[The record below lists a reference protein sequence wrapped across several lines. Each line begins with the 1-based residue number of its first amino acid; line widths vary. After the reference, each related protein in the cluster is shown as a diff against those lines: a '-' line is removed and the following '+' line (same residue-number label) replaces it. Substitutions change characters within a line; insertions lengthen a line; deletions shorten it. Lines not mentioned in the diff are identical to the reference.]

1 MFVFYTCK
9 KNIYMQS
16 STKAIYQNLKRNDF
30 LPVAPGVSCLQIVM
44 VNVYMISDPADN
56 SGNWVLVDAGL
67 AGSANRI
74 KRAAEK
80 LYGKGTKPK
89 AIILTHGHF
98 DHVGALRQLAEEWDV
113 PVYAHLLEL
122 PYLTGRSAYPPPDP
136 SVGGGAM
143 AFMSRIYPNKPID
156 ISRFVHKLPEDG
168 SVPYLPGWTYLHTP
182 GHSPGHV
189 SLFRDSDKV
198 LVAGDAFVTVKQES
212 MLAVMTQK
220 QEVHGPPAYY
230 TPNWDAAKRSI
241 ERLLL
246 LRPKVAAT
254 GHGLPMYGD
263 ELLDQL
269 ELLFRNFDERVIPHH
284 GRYIHQAAEAD
295 ENGVISL
302 PPPVPDPLPKIMVG
316 VGLVTLAGMAV
327 LAIRRR
333 NNTLDFVDKSFLAG
347 IAKF

>member
-1 MFVFYTCK
+1 
-9 KNIYMQS
+9 MQS
-16 STKAIYQNLKRNDF
+16 HTKAIYQNLKRNDF
-30 LPVAPGVSCLQIVM
+30 LTVAPGVSCLQIVM
-44 VNVYMISDPADN
+44 VNVYLISDPADT

-80 LYGKGTKPK
+80 LYGKGTKPQ

-98 DHVGALRQLAEEWDV
+98 DHVGALRQLLEEWDV

-136 SVGGGAM
+136 TVGGGGM

-156 ISRFVHKLPEDG
+156 ISRQVQALPNDG
-168 SVPYLPGWTYLHTP
+168 TVPHLPGWTFLHTP
-182 GHSPGHV
+182 GHTAGHI
-189 SLFRDSDKV
+189 SLFRDSDSV
-198 LVAGDAFVTVKQES
+198 LIAGDAFVTVRQES

-230 TPNWDAAKRSI
+230 TPNWEAAKRSL
-241 ERLLL
+241 ERLWL

-254 GHGLPMYGD
+254 GHGLPMYGE

-269 ELLFRNFDERVIPHH
+269 GLLFREFDERALPSQ
-284 GRYIHQAAEAD
+284 GRYIKQPAEAD
-295 ENGVISL
+295 ESGVISL
-302 PPPVPDPLPKIMVG
+302 PPPVPDPVPKVLVG
-316 VGLVTLAGMAV
+316 VGLVALAGMAV

-333 NNTLDFVDKSFLAG
+333 NNTIDFIDKSFLAG

>member
-1 MFVFYTCK
+1 
-9 KNIYMQS
+9 MQS
-16 STKAIYQNLKRNDF
+16 HTKAIYQNLKRNDF
-30 LPVAPGVSCLQIVM
+30 LTVAPGVSCLQIVM
-44 VNVYMISDPADN
+44 VNVYLISDPADT

-80 LYGKGTKPK
+80 LYGKGTKPQ

-98 DHVGALRQLAEEWDV
+98 DHVGALRQLLEEWDV

-136 SVGGGAM
+136 TVGGGGM

-156 ISRFVHKLPEDG
+156 IRRQVQALPNDG
-168 SVPYLPGWTYLHTP
+168 TVPHLSGWTFLHTP
-182 GHSPGHV
+182 GHTAGHI
-189 SLFRDSDKV
+189 SLFRDSDSV
-198 LVAGDAFVTVKQES
+198 LIAGDAFVTVRQES

-230 TPNWDAAKRSI
+230 TPNWEAAKRSI

-269 ELLFRNFDERVIPHH
+269 GLLFREFDERALPSQ
-284 GRYIHQAAEAD
+284 GRYVKQPAEAD
-295 ENGVISL
+295 ESGVISL
-302 PPPVPDPLPKIMVG
+302 PPPVPDPVPKVLVG
-316 VGLVTLAGMAV
+316 VGLVALAGMAV

-333 NNTLDFVDKSFLAG
+333 NNTIDFIDKSFLAG

>member
-1 MFVFYTCK
+1 
-9 KNIYMQS
+9 MQS
-16 STKAIYQNLKRNDF
+16 HTKAIYQNLKRNDF
-30 LPVAPGVSCLQIVM
+30 LTVAPGVSCLQIVM
-44 VNVYMISDPADN
+44 VNVYLISDPADTN
-56 SGNWVLVDAGL
+56 GNWVLVDAGL
-67 AGSANRI
+67 AGSASRI

-80 LYGKGTKPK
+80 LYGKGTKPR

-98 DHVGALRQLAEEWDV
+98 DHIGALRQLLEEWDV

-136 SVGGGAM
+136 TVGGGAM

-156 ISRFVHKLPEDG
+156 ISRHVQALPNDG
-168 SVPYLPGWTYLHTP
+168 TVPHLPGWTYLHTP
-182 GHSPGHV
+182 GHTAGHI
-189 SLFRDSDKV
+189 SLFRDSDSV

-230 TPNWDAAKRSI
+230 TPNWEAAKRSI

-269 ELLFRNFDERVIPHH
+269 GLLFREFDQRALPHQ

-295 ENGVISL
+295 ESGVISL
-302 PPPVPDPLPKIMVG
+302 PPPVPDPVPKIMVG
-316 VGLVTLAGMAV
+316 VGLVALAGMAV

-333 NNTLDFVDKSFLAG
+333 NNTIDFIDKSFLSG

>member
-1 MFVFYTCK
+1 
-9 KNIYMQS
+9 MQR

-30 LPVAPGVSCLQIVM
+30 LQVAPGVSCLQIVM
-44 VNVYMISDPADN
+44 VNVYMVADPDDAA
-56 SGNWVLVDAGL
+56 GGWVLIDAGL
-67 AGSANRI
+67 PGSGNRI

-98 DHVGALRQLAEEWDV
+98 DHVGALRNLLEEWDV

-136 SVGGGAM
+136 TVGGGAM

-156 ISRFVHKLPEDG
+156 IRRNVNELPSDG
-168 SVPYLPGWTYLHTP
+168 TVPHLPGWTFLHTP
-182 GHSPGHV
+182 GHSAGHI

-198 LVAGDAFVTVKQES
+198 LIAGDAFVTVRQES

-230 TPNWDAAKRSI
+230 TPNWEAAKRSI

-246 LRPKVAAT
+246 LRPQVAAT
-254 GHGLPMYGD
+254 GHGLPMYGE
-263 ELLDQL
+263 ELLTQL
-269 ELLFRNFDERVIPHH
+269 QTLFREFDERVLPPQ
-284 GRYIHQAAEAD
+284 GRYVNQAAEAD
-295 ENGVISL
+295 ETGVTSL
-302 PPPVPDPLPKIMVG
+302 PPEVPDPLPKIMVG

-333 NNTLDFVDKSFLAG
+333 NNTLDSIDKSFLAG
-347 IAKF
+347 IARF

>member
-1 MFVFYTCK
+1 MK
-9 KNIYMQS
+9 S

-30 LPVAPGVSCLQIVM
+30 LTVAPGVSCLQVVM
-44 VNVYMISDPADN
+44 VNVYLVSDPADITG
-56 SGNWVLVDAGL
+56 SWVLIDAGL
-67 AGSANRI
+67 TGSANRI

-98 DHVGALRQLAEEWDV
+98 DHVGALQQLIEEWEV
-113 PVYAHLLEL
+113 PVYAHLLEM
-122 PYLTGRSAYPPPDP
+122 PYLTGRSSYPPPDP
-136 SVGGGAM
+136 TVGGGAM
-143 AFMSRIYPNKPID
+143 AFMSRIYPKKPID
-156 ISRFVHKLPEDG
+156 ISRHVQELPHDG
-168 SVPYLPGWTYLHTP
+168 SVPYLPDWTYLHTP
-182 GHSPGHV
+182 GHSAGHI
-189 SLFRDSDKV
+189 SLFRQSDNV
-198 LVAGDAFVTVKQES
+198 LIAGDAFVTVKQES

-230 TPNWDAAKRSI
+230 TPNWEAAKRSI

-263 ELLDQL
+263 ELLEQL
-269 ELLFRNFDERVIPHH
+269 QTLFREFDERALPHQ
-284 GRYIHQAAEAD
+284 GRYIKQPAEAD
-295 ENGVISL
+295 ETGVISL

-333 NNTLDFVDKSFLAG
+333 KNTLHFVDKSFLAG